1 MQETVK
7 SDQNTAEVRTTGEK
21 HSHTYREALS
31 YLVGPP
37 GRKHG
42 GNEDS

>member
-7 SDQNTAEVRTTGEK
+7 SDHNTAEVRTTGETN
-21 HSHTYREALS
+21 SHTYREALA
-31 YLVGPP
+31 YLVEPP
-37 GRKHG
+37 GSKHG